1 MKTAPWVSLLA
12 LILCA
17 LVSEGCSKGHGNT
30 GQATIV
36 GPDYRQGP
44 CQGGVYIN
52 IDGHP
57 NFHDLNGNY
66 DIGDIPSSFRLDTM
80 NNVHDFP
87 VRVLL
92 DWRINPACDSNRVD
106 ITRIIRSG
114 N

>member
-1 MKTAPWVSLLA
+1 MKSVPGDWLIA

-17 LVSEGCSKGHGNT
+17 LLSEGCSKNHGYT
-30 GQATIV
+30 GEATIV

-57 NFHDLNGNY
+57 NPHGPNGNY
-66 DIGDIPSSFRLDTM
+66 DIGDIPASFRLDTM

-87 VRVLL
+87 VRVQL
-92 DWRINPACDSNRVD
+92 DWKINTLCDSGRVD
-106 ITRIIRSG
+106 ISRITRTG
-114 N
+114 D